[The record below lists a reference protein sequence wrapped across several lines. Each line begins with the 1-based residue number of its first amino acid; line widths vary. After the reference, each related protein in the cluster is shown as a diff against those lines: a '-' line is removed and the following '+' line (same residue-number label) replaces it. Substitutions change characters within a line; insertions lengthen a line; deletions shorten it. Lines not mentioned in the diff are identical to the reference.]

1 MRQGALLGCGHR
13 VALVSW
19 ESPDISVD
27 PGWSFNL
34 PELLSLASVI
44 SFTLVAEH
52 CEGSPRCRREL
63 ERKGY
68 DRTLAL

>member
-13 VALVSW
+13 VALVTW

-44 SFTLVAEH
+44 SFTSYACSFTAHL
-52 CEGSPRCRREL
+52 
-63 ERKGY
+63 
-68 DRTLAL
+68 

>member
-44 SFTLVAEH
+44 SFTPDKWRIINAIL
-52 CEGSPRCRREL
+52 
-63 ERKGY
+63 
-68 DRTLAL
+68 